1 MLKAGKY
8 KTTTQLFMGA
18 PYLIRNQESPQ
29 VAGGFR
35 NG

>member
-8 KTTTQLFMGA
+8 KTKLFMGA